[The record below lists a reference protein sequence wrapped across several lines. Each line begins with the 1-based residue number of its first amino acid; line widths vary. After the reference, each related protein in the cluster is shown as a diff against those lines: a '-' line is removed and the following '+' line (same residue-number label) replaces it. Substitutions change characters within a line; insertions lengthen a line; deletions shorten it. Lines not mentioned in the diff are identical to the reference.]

1 MRTIDKIFE
10 ELKEIADGQR
20 WEEVEPFLTG
30 CLDEAREEENYG
42 IYIGTGNELLRFY
55 RETEQFKKALDLSED
70 LLLLMEELQLDETEH
85 FATVMLNVAA
95 ACPPLLCPC
104 AENTGEQ
111 AGNGGGKGGYLYA
124 DGSAVYESG

>member
-10 ELKEIADGQR
+10 ELKKIADGQR

-70 LLLLMEELQLDETEH
+70 LGGRG
-85 FATVMLNVAA
+85 
-95 ACPPLLCPC
+95 PPLLCPC

>member
-70 LLLLMEELQLDETEH
+70 LLLLME
-85 FATVMLNVAA
+85 V
-95 ACPPLLCPC
+95 
-104 AENTGEQ
+104 
-111 AGNGGGKGGYLYA
+111 LYQCRQNLMI
-124 DGSAVYESG
+124 SL